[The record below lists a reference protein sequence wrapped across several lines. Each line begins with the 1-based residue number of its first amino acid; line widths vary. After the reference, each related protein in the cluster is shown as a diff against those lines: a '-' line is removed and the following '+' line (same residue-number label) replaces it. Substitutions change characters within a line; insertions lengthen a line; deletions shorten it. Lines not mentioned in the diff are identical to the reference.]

1 MAPKSTRLDHALV
14 DQGLADSRSRAQS
27 LIRAGVVLVNDRVA
41 DKPAHPVRMDDRL
54 RLRGTDHAFVSR
66 GGVKLAAAL
75 DAFAIDVTGGE
86 FLDAGASTGGFTD
99 CLLQRGAARVVAV
112 DVGYGQLAW
121 SLRQDPRGEVCERTH
136 VLKLPPELR
145 ERRFDGI
152 TCDLSFISVRAV
164 VPELIPLLRPGGVLI
179 LLIKPQFEAGREA
192 VGKGGVVRDPVARQE
207 AIDRVGRLTVELGL
221 TMVGIVD
228 SPIRG
233 PKGNL
238 EALLVARKP
247 RSAPILEAER

>member
-1 MAPKSTRLDHALV
+1 MAPHPTRLDHALV
-14 DQGLADSRSRAQS
+14 DQGLVESRSRAQS
-27 LIRAGVVLVNDRVA
+27 LIRAGVVLVNDQVI
-41 DKPAHPVRMDDRL
+41 DKPAHPVHADDRL
-54 RLRGTDHAFVSR
+54 RLRGVDHPFVSR

-75 DAFAIDVTGGE
+75 DAFAIDVTGGD

-121 SLRQDPRGEVCERTH
+121 PLRQDPRVEVFERTH
-136 VLKLPPELR
+136 VLKLPAELC

-152 TCDLSFISVRAV
+152 TCDLSFISLRTV
-164 VPELIPLLRPGGVLI
+164 VPALIRLLRPGGVFV
-179 LLIKPQFEAGREA
+179 LLIKPQFEVGREA

-207 AIDRVGRLTVELGL
+207 AIDRVRQLTVDLGL
-221 TMVGIVD
+221 TMVGIID

-238 EALLVARKP
+238 EALLVARQ
-247 RSAPILEAER
+247 